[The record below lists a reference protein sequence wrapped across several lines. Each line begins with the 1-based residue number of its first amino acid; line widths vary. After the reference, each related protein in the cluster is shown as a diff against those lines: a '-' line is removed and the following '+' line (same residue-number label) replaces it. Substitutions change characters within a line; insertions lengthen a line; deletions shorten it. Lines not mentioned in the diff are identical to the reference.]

1 MKVKTREL
9 IDVALDLAVAKC
21 EGWDQF
27 DEDGVPILQLD
38 SSHMRA
44 RWGLYSPSTDWGVG
58 GPIIQKEGIELMC
71 GLTED
76 MAARFKDASP
86 HWSAFPFGR
95 PDVLNKRYMG
105 PTPLVAAMRCLV
117 ASELGEEVEV
127 PEELL
132 K

>member
-9 IDVALDLAVAKC
+9 SGASLDWAVASIVC
-21 EGWDQF
+21 DAGWLARHLHL
-27 DEDGVPILQLD
+27 LQSMGF
-38 SSHMRA
+38 SS
-44 RWGLYSPSTDWGVG
+44 DWSQG

-76 MAARFKDASP
+76 MAARFKDARP

-95 PDVLNKRYMG
+95 PDVLNKRYLG

-117 ASELGEEVEV
+117 AMRLGDEVEI